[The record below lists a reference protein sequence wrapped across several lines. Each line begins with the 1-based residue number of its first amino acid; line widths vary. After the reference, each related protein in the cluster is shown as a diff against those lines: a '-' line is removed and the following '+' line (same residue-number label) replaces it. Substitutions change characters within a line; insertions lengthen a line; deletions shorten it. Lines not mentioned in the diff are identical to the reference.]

1 MNAPS
6 VTAGSPD
13 PADRKR
19 RAGTHPNT
27 RPKDAGILIII
38 RRDADQPRL
47 LMGRRSNRHAFMPN
61 LVVFPGGRVDRADHF
76 GPSADDLAKPVL
88 DKLLSHSGA
97 RMSPRRARAI
107 ALAAIRETCEETGV
121 LVAKPAKSPNAP
133 RAKVWQPFVQR
144 DLLPSLRHLRYIARA
159 ITPPRRNRRFDARF
173 FAAFDDQI
181 AGQMKIAED
190 ELSEVQWLTFD
201 DARATDLPAIT
212 EMILNSLQ
220 ARLAA
225 DPDLSAEATIPFH
238 AMRHGRFVCDMI

>member
-1 MNAPS
+1 MNAPANKS
-6 VTAGSPD
+6 GRPEPAGRQRHAGS
-13 PADRKR
+13 
-19 RAGTHPNT
+19 HPNT

-76 GPSADDLAKPVL
+76 GPSADTLARPVL
-88 DKLLSHSGA
+88 EKLLSRTDS

-121 LVAKPAKSPNAP
+121 LVARSATVGNRPK
-133 RAKVWQPFVQR
+133 AKVWQPFLQR
-144 DLLPSLRHLRYIARA
+144 DLLPTLQHLRFVARA

-181 AGQMKIAED
+181 AGQINIAED

-201 DARATDLPAIT
+201 EARATELPMIT
-212 EMILNSLQ
+212 ELILNSLQ

-225 DPDLSAEATIPFH
+225 DPDLNANPAIPFH